1 VTTNNDKREK
11 RRAVFDLQNML
22 FEINRAG
29 QIKSQVIPDGIFGN
43 ETTAA
48 VIEIQN
54 QNGLYPN
61 GIVDSETWR
70 IISRA
75 HKDAVNMRRRAETVR
90 VFPKELVEL
99 KFGDDN
105 DAVFILQMVFR
116 RLANQFREFE
126 SSQINGKFDR
136 ATEQNVKAFQRL
148 SGFDTHGRVDKLTWN
163 RIICYYNL
171 FEN

>member
-1 VTTNNDKREK
+1 MASNNAKQEK
-11 RRAVFDLQNML
+11 KIAVFDLQNML

-29 QIKSQVIPDGIFGN
+29 QINSQVIPDGIFGE

-61 GIVDSETWR
+61 GVVDTETWR
-70 IISRA
+70 IISNA

-90 VFPKELVEL
+90 FFPEELIEL
-99 KFGDDN
+99 KLGDDN
-105 DAVFILQMVFR
+105 DAVYILQIVFR

-126 SSQINGKFDR
+126 NSQINGKFDST
-136 ATEQNVKAFQRL
+136 TEKNVRAFQRL
-148 SGFDTHGRVDKLTWN
+148 SGFDEHGRVDKPTWN
-163 RIICYYNL
+163 RIIRYYNL